1 MLNPFLILRG
11 SRLSVEPARS
21 ASGGRAASRHIDL
34 CPQRHLMPSN
44 ASELLQQRPAE
55 GILNQA
61 GRSWEQSSTG
71 VEIVPLPGREA
82 GSLRAAKGRVLIV
95 EDDPL
100 IASLVAMIMESELA
114 CESVTAHSVAKAA
127 DLMDTPTSLGV
138 LDVEVGDGLTFPLAL
153 QLLAREIPC
162 VFVSGSDPAR
172 IPPALARTPFLRKP
186 VSSRDL
192 TAAARQLLAIEP
204 DAIAADRAR
213 RTPLLIAEGFPDL
226 ASMAPRFRSQR
237 KSARFMPVRRFHTRV
252 RQHASQS

>member
-1 MLNPFLILRG
+1 M
-11 SRLSVEPARS
+11 
-21 ASGGRAASRHIDL
+21 
-34 CPQRHLMPSN
+34 
-44 ASELLQQRPAE
+44 
-55 GILNQA
+55 
-61 GRSWEQSSTG
+61 
-71 VEIVPLPGREA
+71 
-82 GSLRAAKGRVLIV
+82 RAAKGRVLIV

-153 QLLAREIPC
+153 QLLARGIPC

-172 IPPALARTPFLRKP
+172 VPPALVRTPFLRKP

-192 TAAARQLLAIEP
+192 TAAARQLLANEP

-226 ASMAPRFRSQR
+226 APIEPRSDRNARAPDSCPYAISHTSP
-237 KSARFMPVRRFHTRV
+237 SARQSKLIVPCSWLPIMAFISCVPKPSRVGGATGGPPVSVHRRTT
-252 RQHASQS
+252 